1 MKKTIRTIAV
11 VVVCAALII
20 GYYYY
25 LSMRNDGGAQSK
37 GDEQTEV
44 EQVIGLPI
52 EVDYP
57 STPREVVK
65 VFNRILKCYY
75 NEDYTD
81 KQLVKLANKQRELLD
96 EELLNNNPE
105 TQYMQN
111 IRADINQFKEEK
123 RTISN
128 ISMCGTNEVIYK
140 TIDERECAYVT
151 CSYFM
156 KAGNEYET
164 TYQRYVLRRDEEGN
178 WKILVYYVIE
188 GE

>member
-1 MKKTIRTIAV
+1 MKKHIRTAAV

-25 LSMRNDGGAQSK
+25 LSTRGGAGAQNV
-37 GDEQTEV
+37 ENEETEV

-52 EVDYP
+52 EEDYP

-75 NEDYTD
+75 NEEYTD
-81 KQLVKLANKQRELLD
+81 QQLINLANKQRELLD
-96 EELLNNNPE
+96 EELLENNPK
-105 TQYMQN
+105 TQYIQS
-111 IRADINQFKEEK
+111 IRSDIKVFKEEK

-140 TIDERECAYVT
+140 TIDKRDCAYVT

-156 KAGNEYET
+156 KVGKEYET
-164 TYQRYVLRRDEEGN
+164 TYQRYVLRRDDDGN
-178 WKILVYYVIE
+178 WKILVYYLVE

>member
-1 MKKTIRTIAV
+1 MKKNIRTIV
-11 VVVCAALII
+11 VVVICAALIV

-25 LSMRNDGGAQSK
+25 LSTRDTGGAQNK
-37 GDEQTEV
+37 GDEETEV

-65 VFNRILKCYY
+65 VFNRILQCYY
-75 NEDYTD
+75 NEEYTD

-96 EELLNNNPE
+96 EELLENNPD
-105 TQYMQN
+105 TQYIQN
-111 IRADINQFKEEK
+111 IRADIKNCKEEK
-123 RTISN
+123 RTISS

-140 TIDERECAYVT
+140 VVDGRDCAYVT

-156 KAGNEYET
+156 KVGKEYET
-164 TYQRYVLRRDEEGN
+164 TYQRYVLRRDDDGN